1 VNLADNLIII
11 KLISFVTKPLNLGA
25 YLFVMKKNIFGP
37 PFQCY
42 LFIHQCKKLGDPEV
56 DPNEIQKNFM
66 DWWSYQYNEIM
77 LSRDFVA
84 LDSNSKEISKET
96 FQKS

>member
-1 VNLADNLIII
+1 
-11 KLISFVTKPLNLGA
+11 
-25 YLFVMKKNIFGP
+25 MKKIFSALSLSV
-37 PFQCY
+37 
-42 LFIHQCKKLGDPEV
+42 LFIICSCQSKLGDPEV

-84 LDSNSKEISKET
+84 
-96 FQKS
+96 F